1 MNWALWETLES
12 EKNNGI
18 SAIATFCEY
27 QIALVAVGKTTEW
40 VQLALFVNIKS
51 RLYLCGKWGN
61 MRNLCFLWISDCV
74 CSRGKW
80 ENNYENVARFCEYQI
95 AHVAVGKTRKRLE
108 IVHFTTII
116 ALVAVGKQGKEQIV
130 GLHREGKQW
139 NVWNCCQ
146 LRIKTGLWL
155 WRSRRNMH
163 NYYFSQIITTLVP
176 VGKARETKV
185 SYVEINCRRRRK
197 ILHIFGPSALL
208 AWRNHQQFPRSFS
221 IRSGAERKKLAAYF
235 FLRGQQFSAEPP
247 PPHPPLG
254 TQVPPKRDR
263 KEIELSDVL
272 WIKISFLGSC
282 FRKTGTKKG
291 SISV

>member
-1 MNWALWETLES
+1 MNII
-12 EKNNGI
+12 G
-18 SAIATFCEY
+18 TFCEY
-27 QIALVAVGKTTEW
+27 QTALVAVGKTTEW

-51 RLYLCGKWGN
+51 RLYLWGKWGN
-61 MRNLCFLWISDCV
+61 MRNWCFLWISDCV
-74 CSRGKW
+74 CSSGKC

-95 AHVAVGKTRKRLE
+95 AHVAVGKTRKRLK

-155 WRSRRNMH
+155 LRSRRNMH

-185 SYVEINCRRRRK
+185 S
-197 ILHIFGPSALL
+197 
-208 AWRNHQQFPRSFS
+208 
-221 IRSGAERKKLAAYF
+221 
-235 FLRGQQFSAEPP
+235 
-247 PPHPPLG
+247 
-254 TQVPPKRDR
+254 
-263 KEIELSDVL
+263 
-272 WIKISFLGSC
+272 
-282 FRKTGTKKG
+282 
-291 SISV
+291 